1 MPYNFENERLCRALD
16 SHAHERLIIAEVAQ
30 THDGSLGQA
39 HAFIDAV
46 AVTGADAIKFQ
57 THIAEAES
65 TRDEPFRIQFSRQ
78 DKTRFDYWQRTGF
91 TVEQWAGLADHAR
104 EKGLVFLSSPFST
117 EAVVLLDHLG
127 MVAWKVGS
135 GEVSNLPL
143 LECMAATGKPI
154 LLSSGLSTLEEV
166 DEVVMQLQTWQIPF
180 ALFQTTS
187 MYPTPPEKLGLN
199 LITEYRERY
208 QCPVGLSDHSG
219 TIYPG
224 LAAVTLGARLVEVH
238 VTLSP
243 YLFGPDVSSSLTVE
257 SLKQLV
263 DGVRFLEKAL
273 ASPVNKA
280 AMAEELTDMRRIFR
294 KSVVPKAHLPAGAI
308 LQAEHL
314 TVKKPG
320 TGIPAADLKSLVGR
334 RLRHAVQIDQTL
346 NWSDIDSENPVQ

>member
-1 MPYNFENERLCRALD
+1 MPYNFENERLSRTLD

-320 TGIPAADLKSLVGR
+320 TGIPAADLKFLVGR